1 MATAHRLKKLK
12 EQYHEYPDD
21 MFAETRMSLGEH
33 IEELRYRM
41 IAALKWLLFFLVI
54 GFILDAIG
62 GAVGNDKIG
71 VGKPMLKVITE
82 PVETQARDFYYR
94 RARKIA
100 DEKLATIRKTDP
112 AQITAVR
119 EKLER
124 NGNNPRPRSEDE
136 RALLMGEAREMPIVF
151 VEVKELEPVFGQA
164 KPDAPAEI
172 GFKLKVYPAYISS
185 MSDQG
190 QALLGSKKYL
200 STLSAQEAF
209 VVYFK
214 VSILCG
220 IVLASPFI
228 FYQFWAFVG
237 AGLYPH
243 EKKYVYIF
251 FGPSL
256 ILFIAGVL
264 LCQFFVLP
272 GAVKAL
278 LAFNEML
285 GFDPDIRLH
294 EWLSLAIILPLVFGI
309 SFQTPL
315 VMVFLNR
322 IGLFTAQDY
331 LTKWR
336 FACFVIAVFAALVT
350 PTPDAITMLY
360 LFVPMFALYLLGI
373 LICHLFPGFDPNEME
388 EAETA
393 EEVAV

>member
-1 MATAHRLKKLK
+1 MAAADRLKKLK
-12 EQYHEYPDD
+12 SLAPEYPDD
-21 MFAETRMSLGEH
+21 VFADTRMSLGEH

-41 IAALKWLLFFLVI
+41 IAALKWLLLFLFL
-54 GFILDAIG
+54 GFILDGIG
-62 GAVGNDKIG
+62 GAVGNENLGI
-71 VGKPMLKVITE
+71 GKPMLKVITE
-82 PVETQARDFYYR
+82 PVESQARAFYLR
-94 RARKIA
+94 RTEKIKN
-100 DEKLATIRKTDP
+100 DKLGQMNNAP
-112 AQITAVR
+112 AEEIEAIR
-119 EKLER
+119 EKLKKNDMDIASLTAAER
-124 NGNNPRPRSEDE
+124 EKLLGARSEM
-136 RALLMGEAREMPIVF
+136 RSVF
-151 VEVKELEPVFGQA
+151 KVKQLEPITGPA
-164 KPDAPAEI
+164 KPGAPEEI
-172 GFKLKVYPAYISS
+172 SLTLEVYPGEISNLA
-185 MSDQG
+185 DRG
-190 QALLGSKKYL
+190 QALTESKQYL

-243 EKKYVYIF
+243 EKKYVYLF
-251 FGPSL
+251 FGPSVG
-256 ILFIAGVL
+256 LFIGGVL
-264 LCQFFVLP
+264 ICQFLVLP

-322 IGLFTAQDY
+322 IGLFSAHDY

-336 FACFVIAVFAALVT
+336 FACFIIAVFAALVT
-350 PTPDAITMLY
+350 PTPDAITMMY
-360 LFVPMFALYLLGI
+360 LFVPMFALYMVGI
-373 LICHLFPGFDPNEME
+373 LFCHLFPGFDPNAEQ

>member
-1 MATAHRLKKLK
+1 MATVHRLKKLK
-12 EQYHEYPDD
+12 QSIPEYPED
-21 MFAETRMSLGEH
+21 MFADTRMSLGEH

-62 GAVGNDKIG
+62 GALDNDNIG
-71 VGKPMLKVITE
+71 IGKPMLSVITD
-82 PVETQARDFYYR
+82 PVESQARDFYFR
-94 RARKIA
+94 RSRRLA
-100 DEKLATIRKTDP
+100 DEKLTKLTQSDP
-112 AQITAVR
+112 AEVARIR
-119 EKLER
+119 EKLRKEDNNLTALTAEER
-124 NGNNPRPRSEDE
+124 RI
-136 RALLMGEAREMPIVF
+136 LLGAPQPLRIFIETKQF
-151 VEVKELEPVFGQA
+151 EPVVGTM
-164 KPDAPAEI
+164 KPDAPKEI
-172 GFKLKVYPAYISS
+172 ALTGQVYPAEVSLIT
-185 MSDQG
+185 DEG
-190 QALLGSKKYL
+190 QALVGGKRYL

-214 VSILCG
+214 VSVLCG

-243 EKKYVYIF
+243 EKKYVYMF
-251 FGPSL
+251 FGPSVG
-256 ILFIAGVL
+256 LFIIGVL
-264 LCQFFVLP
+264 VCQFLVLP

-322 IGLFTAQDY
+322 LGLFSAADY
-331 LTKWR
+331 MTKWR
-336 FACFVIAVFAALVT
+336 YACFIIAVFAAIIT
-350 PTPDAITMLY
+350 PTPDAITMMY
-360 LFVPMFALYLLGI
+360 LFVPMFGLYMAGI
-373 LICHLFPGFDPNEME
+373 LFCHMFPGFDPEDTE
-388 EAETA
+388 AAETA

>member
-1 MATAHRLKKLK
+1 MATADRLKKLK
-12 EQYHEYPDD
+12 KQTPEYPDD
-21 MFAETRMSLGEH
+21 VFADTRMSLGEH

-41 IAALKWLLFFLVI
+41 IAALKWLVFFLII
-54 GFILDAIG
+54 GFILDGIG
-62 GAVGNDKIG
+62 GSIGNERLG
-71 VGKPMLKVITE
+71 VGKPMLKVITD
-82 PVETQARDFYYR
+82 PVESQARAFYLR
-94 RARKIA
+94 RAEKIRLEKLVEMSNATPAEIAAIQEKLKENGMDIARLTA
-100 DEKLATIRKTDP
+100 DE
-112 AQITAVR
+112 R
-119 EKLER
+119 EKLL
-124 NGNNPRPRSEDE
+124 GARSEM
-136 RALLMGEAREMPIVF
+136 RTVVRVRQ
-151 VEVKELEPVFGQA
+151 LEPIFGPA
-164 KPDAPAEI
+164 RPNAPEEVA
-172 GFKLKVYPAYISS
+172 LTLQVYPGEISNLA
-185 MSDQG
+185 DRG
-190 QALLGSKKYL
+190 QALIESKQYL

-220 IVLASPFI
+220 IVLASPFL

-251 FGPSL
+251 FGPSVG
-256 ILFIAGVL
+256 LFIAGVL
-264 LCQFFVLP
+264 ICQFLVLP

-278 LAFNEML
+278 LGFNEML

-294 EWLSLAIILPLVFGI
+294 EWLSLAIVLPLVFGI

-322 IGLFTAQDY
+322 IGLFTAHDY

-336 FACFVIAVFAALVT
+336 FACFIIAVFAALVT

-360 LFVPMFALYLLGI
+360 LFVPMFSLYLIGI
-373 LICHLFPGFDPNEME
+373 LFCHLFPGFDPNSEQE
-388 EAETA
+388 VETA